1 MSYKKNISLLLI
13 VFFWSCT
20 SIPKVSSKL
29 TKDVISQADNMHQ
42 LNIALVNKL
51 FNERRKR
58 LNTFITN
65 IYTPAIIEKYQ
76 NLLPTTIDYKKQ
88 LPNIVKS
95 IIPVINRKRDSLQ
108 NLLDVQEQRILTNL
122 NTNFINYTKASTSL
136 QNLIESVVKLKTSED
151 NALFAVNNFTENKL
165 DLKKIESSLDTIL
178 NKTSS
183 NVDIFFKIK
192 KDLNL
197 KQK

>member
-1 MSYKKNISLLLI
+1 MAHPNWPKNLP
-13 VFFWSCT
+13 V
-20 SIPKVSSKL
+20 
-29 TKDVISQADNMHQ
+29 QAARQTHQ

-122 NTNFINYTKASTSL
+122 NTNFINYNSPNFNNIVTKFDEYQKQALT
-136 QNLIESVVKLKTSED
+136 LK
-151 NALFAVNNFTENKL
+151 
-165 DLKKIESSLDTIL
+165 I
-178 NKTSS
+178 
-183 NVDIFFKIK
+183 
-192 KDLNL
+192 
-197 KQK
+197 